1 MRLPRPGERFARA
14 ARCAPPRIERRSGS
28 GETVTQP
35 LHDDRRWLR
44 FLEQDPQS
52 RLRLPANFAQF
63 VDHGWAED
71 SRAAFADYLDN
82 GHAALV
88 IRVRPQNCPLCG
100 DELHPAS
107 YRSDGYLL
115 WPSYLG
121 HFVRAHGVKLPATF
135 VEHITKNGFKPSPAP
150 AARPLATTPRRP
162 ALTLRESL
170 R

>member
-1 MRLPRPGERFARA
+1 LR
-14 ARCAPPRIERRSGS
+14 
-28 GETVTQP
+28 
-35 LHDDRRWLR
+35 DDRRWLR

-52 RLRLPANFAQF
+52 RLRLPANFAQY
-63 VDHGWAED
+63 VDQSWAAE
-71 SRAAFADYLDN
+71 SREAFADYLDG

-88 IRVRPQNCPLCG
+88 IRVRPQCCPLCG

-107 YRSDGYLL
+107 YQSDGYLL

-135 VEHITKNGFKPSPAP
+135 VEHITRNGFKPAPRPSERSPAP
-150 AARPLATTPRRP
+150 LRRP
-162 ALTLRESL
+162 GLTLRESL